1 VSKPERR
8 RFPRVTLRPPMLASI
23 GPARVVVLDASV
35 GGMRVAH
42 HTALPEPGEYCRVEL
57 QSEVGPIVL
66 DCEVV
71 RTMPQSSPLASF
83 ASALYQSGLQI
94 VSADHQSG
102 ERFHIVFEQAR
113 DRRRDH

>member
-1 VSKPERR
+1 
-8 RFPRVTLRPPMLASI
+8 MLASI
-23 GPARVVVLDASV
+23 GHARVVVLDASV

-57 QSEVGPIVL
+57 QSDVGPIIL

-71 RTMPQSSPLASF
+71 RTNPQSSPLASF

-102 ERFHIVFEQAR
+102 ERFHTVFEQVKGR
-113 DRRRDH
+113 SRGH